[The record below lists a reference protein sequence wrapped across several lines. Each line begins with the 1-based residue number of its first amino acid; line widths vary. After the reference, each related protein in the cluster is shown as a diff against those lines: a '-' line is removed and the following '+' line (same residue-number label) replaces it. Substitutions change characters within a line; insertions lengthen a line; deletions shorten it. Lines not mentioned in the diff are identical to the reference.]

1 MRLFFIFAFMRKL
14 LIEKRQLNI
23 LEIDYLICNY
33 KTKYKIGF
41 TNSEVS
47 RILLKLEIP
56 HYLYNSNFG
65 INACAFIDNQYVYYH
80 SDVFRTIANI
90 VKKK

>member
-1 MRLFFIFAFMRKL
+1 MRKL

-23 LEIDYLICNY
+23 LEIDYLISNY

-47 RILLKLEIP
+47 RILLKLEINP
-56 HYLYNSNFG
+56 SLYSDVFG
-65 INACAFIDNQYVYYH
+65 INTCAIIDNQYVYYH

-90 VKKK
+90 VRKK